1 MESLAIAIA
10 HYGYSIL
17 FVMVLLEALGFPV
30 PAALAILAA
39 GAASVHGPLH
49 PVISPMTALSALLIG
64 DTSLYLLGRYT
75 GWWTLRLLCILS
87 LNPDTCI
94 LRSADVFYKRGKLVL
109 LFAKFVPGV
118 NTMAAPLAGSMNMKL
133 GQFLRY
139 DLGGALLYSMAY
151 WTLGYAFSDFLRVM
165 TKSYIQFGHYLG
177 WALAMLFAGYL
188 GYRALIVIRQRRRG
202 PVNGVTA
209 LEVSRNQTQFA
220 IFDVRSHGYYD
231 KGAQRIRGSVRLE
244 PNALGNAVVAFPKD
258 RKVVL
263 YCT

>member
-1 MESLAIAIA
+1 MDSLAIAIA
-10 HYGYSIL
+10 HHGYSIL
-17 FVMVLLEALGFPV
+17 FTLVLMEALGFPI
-30 PAALAILAA
+30 PAALAILTA
-39 GAASVHGPLH
+39 GAASAHGPMH
-49 PVISPMTALSALLIG
+49 PVLSPATALAALFIG

-94 LRSADVFYKRGKLVL
+94 LRSADVFFKRGKIVL
-109 LFAKFVPGV
+109 LFAKFLPGV

-139 DLGGALLYSMAY
+139 DLGGALLYAMVYS
-151 WTLGYAFSDFLRVM
+151 TIGYVFSDFL
-165 TKSYIQFGHYLG
+165 GHYLG
-177 WALAMLFAGYL
+177 RTLAILFAAYL
-188 GYRALIVIRQRRRG
+188 AWRAGIAIRQRRSG

-209 LEVSRNQTQFA
+209 LEVSRNSGQFA

-231 KGAQRIRGSVRLE
+231 KGAKRIRGSVRLE
-244 PNALGNAVVAFPKD
+244 PNAVGNAALDFPKD
-258 RKVVL
+258 KKIVL